1 MLYFYNMIYIRF
13 ICKFPDVLLGQL
25 IAFNLKIPLQMSLY
39 GHLSTHQ
46 RGLQGKPG
54 LKLIQLGT
62 RSEQEALFLQK
73 YAFVP
78 LIVPVRE

>member
-1 MLYFYNMIYIRF
+1 M
-13 ICKFPDVLLGQL
+13 CTFPDSLLGQL
-25 IAFNLKIPLQMSLY
+25 TACNLNILLQMSLY

-46 RGLQGKPG
+46 RGLQQKPG

-62 RSEQEALFLQK
+62 RSQQEALFLQK